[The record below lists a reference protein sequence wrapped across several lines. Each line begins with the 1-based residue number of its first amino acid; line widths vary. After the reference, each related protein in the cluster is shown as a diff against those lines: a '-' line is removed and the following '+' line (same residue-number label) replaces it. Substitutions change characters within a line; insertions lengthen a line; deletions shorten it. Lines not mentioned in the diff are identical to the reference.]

1 MLDESE
7 KLFIKSVKEYLEV
20 AIPKAQTEEQ
30 FDVIVEG
37 QLLRLLLLKNKEL
50 NKIIVDYYNEQ
61 DVISKELDKILKEY
75 SQKKTIYH
83 DNVKSIY
90 EEIKKL

>member
-1 MLDESE
+1 MLDDSE
-7 KLFIKSVKEYLEV
+7 KLFVKSVKEYLE
-20 AIPKAQTEEQ
+20 AATQKAQTEDQ

-50 NKIIVDYYNEQ
+50 NKVILDYFKEQ
-61 DVISKELDKILKEY
+61 DLISKELDKILKDY
-75 SQKKTIYH
+75 SQKKAIYH